1 MKKIVSILLLLT
13 MVFSMTACSSD
24 KGSEG
29 QPADGANSADGAK
42 PYKAALLLNG
52 NLGDK
57 SFLDSANEGVL
68 ALKEELGKDQFDFKV
83 VEMGA
88 GAANQSKWAPTMLD
102 YCDSKEYDVIICGT
116 WEMAKPLLDAAKQF
130 PEQKFIFFD
139 EDIKNYVAEGEDIP
153 KNIYNVL
160 YKQNEIS
167 FVVGAIAA
175 KLTTCENL
183 PMVDPSNKIIG
194 FLGGQENATIYDF
207 LIGYVQGARYVD
219 PETEVKTAYVGD
231 FQDSAKGKDLA
242 LTQYQNGVDVGFNV
256 AGQAGIGQIEAAV
269 EANRFAFGVDS
280 DQAALLPNMAANIP
294 SSAIKNVGGSLARAI
309 KLDMDG
315 NLKYGTAE
323 VLGFAENGVAL
334 AEGTNYEKVVPQEIR
349 EFAKQVMQDIG
360 SGKIVVESSRGKT
373 SEEITEFLNK

>member
-1 MKKIVSILLLLT
+1 MRKIVSILLLLT
-13 MVFSMTACSSD
+13 MVFSMTACTSD
-24 KGSEG
+24 KGN
-29 QPADGANSADGAK
+29 DGESADGVK

-57 SFLDSANEGVL
+57 SFLDSANEGML
-68 ALKEELGKDQFDFKV
+68 ALKEELGKDKFDFKV

-88 GAANQSKWAPTMLD
+88 GAQNQSKWAPTMLD
-102 YCDSKEYDVIICGT
+102 YCDGKEYDVIICGT

-130 PEQKFIFFD
+130 PDQKFIYFD
-139 EDIKNYVAEGEDIP
+139 EDLKNYIAEGEGIP

-175 KLTTCENL
+175 KMTTDENL
-183 PMVDPSNKIIG
+183 TMVDPSNKIIG

-207 LIGYVQGARYVD
+207 LMGYVQGAKYVD

-269 EANRFAFGVDS
+269 EAKRYAFGVDS

-309 KLDMDG
+309 KFDM
-315 NLKYGTAE
+315 NNKLEYGTAE
-323 VLGFAENGVAL
+323 MLGFAENGVAL
-334 AEGTNYEKVVPQEIR
+334 AEGKNYEEVVPQEIR
-349 EFAKQVMQDIG
+349 DFAKQVMEDIG
-360 SGKIVVESSRGKT
+360 SGKIIVESSRGKT